1 MYLLSKDVGISFGC
15 FVAGVSSWSGVFDEV
30 FSAAFT
36 RPLLL
41 DFLPK
46 FVFSSRTNGGG
57 PFASGETPVIRC
69 TGTGD
74 ATCFFVG
81 AVDFRFFLLKKSE
94 VKQEKGVTSYISKKN
109 CWK

>member
-1 MYLLSKDVGISFGC
+1 MYLLSKEVGNSFGC
-15 FVAGVSSWSGVFDEV
+15 FVVGESSWSGVFDGF
-30 FSAAFT
+30 FSAVFT

-41 DFLPK
+41 DFLFEP
-46 FVFSSRTNGGG
+46 VFSSRTNGGG

-81 AVDFRFFLLKKSE
+81 AVDFLFFLLKKFDI
-94 VKQEKGVTSYISKKN
+94 KQKN
-109 CWK
+109 V